1 MESGRVNCDAARE
14 EFIRWV
20 LKRNA
25 DIPMSEIEFLIGPPP
40 VNNDDNGIVT

>member
-1 MESGRVNCDAARE
+1 MRTERVNSNAARE

-40 VNNDDNGIVT
+40 VNSDDN